1 MLDNYS
7 VYICIFY
14 ILNISRKYLTQFPL
28 SSFAVSAVGKEAGC
42 NVTWCDGSSD
52 QSLSRLETGPHAAS
66 VCRHKISLDHS
77 LETSNSILWFYKFY
91 VPFIIALYIFII
103 WAGRGHGNF
112 YLYALILCVFGD
124 LLSILL
130 CIDNVGMGTFEL
142 YGLILC
148 VSEGCP
154 SQLLCIHNVDMET
167 FYSHVWTQCAS
178 EGYLSAQL
186 YIHNGNTGES

>member
-142 YGLILC
+142 HGLILC
-148 VSEGCP
+148 VQEGFFLH
-154 SQLLCIHNVDMET
+154 LLGIHNVGMET
-167 FYSHVWTQCAS
+167 FDLRGLILCVLQGC
-178 EGYLSAQL
+178 LS
-186 YIHNGNTGES
+186 